1 MDNNVRVAIAI
12 LLLDAMAGLLAIQAQ
27 AVENK
32 VRIHSPFL
40 PARFLILLH
49 IFSPANNLGTIIYM
63 WRLLPGLLILVP
75 LFQAKQA
82 SIIFFFIQCKEAAAA
97 AANKAYQLALTAALL
112 LVVTY
117 IMANFFGGCAPS
129 IFLPR
134 VQSFRASIARK
145 LAVSSW

>member
-63 WRLLPGLLILVP
+63 
-75 LFQAKQA
+75 
-82 SIIFFFIQCKEAAAA
+82 
-97 AANKAYQLALTAALL
+97 
-112 LVVTY
+112 
-117 IMANFFGGCAPS
+117 
-129 IFLPR
+129 
-134 VQSFRASIARK
+134 
-145 LAVSSW
+145 